1 MTFALALVILVITA
15 AVVFDFVNGFHDA
28 SNIVATMIA
37 SRSMSPE
44 RALILAATC
53 EFLGPFLFGTA
64 VAKTMGKGLVETA
77 AVADTWII
85 FAALAGA
92 IAWNLVT
99 WKFGLP
105 SSSSHALI
113 GGLVGAA
120 LAGAG
125 TGSVIWAGFGKVVA
139 ALIISPIL
147 GFLVGLIFM
156 RSMTW
161 LARGQRPSVGRYFA
175 KGQLLSAVSLALSH
189 GANDAQKSMGII
201 TMVLVGYAAARGEVM
216 EFVVP
221 GWVIFVCALAMGLGT
236 AFGGWSIIKTV
247 GSGIYRLR
255 PIHGF
260 SAQST
265 SGLVIFGAAHL
276 GFPVS
281 TTHVVSSSIMGVG
294 SAERYKAVRWGKAGE
309 IIATWFIT
317 IPAAGIISAL
327 VYGVV
332 AAVTRLVG

>member
-1 MTFALALVILVITA
+1 MTLALGIVILVIVA
-15 AVVFDFVNGFHDA
+15 AVIFDFVNGFHDA

-37 SRSMSPE
+37 SRSMTPE
-44 RALILAATC
+44 AALILAATC

-64 VAKTMGKGLVETA
+64 VAKTIGKGIVDTT
-77 AVADTWII
+77 VVNDTWII

-92 IAWNLVT
+92 ISWNLLT
-99 WKFGLP
+99 WKVGLP

-120 LAGAG
+120 IAGAG
-125 TGSVIWAGFGKVVA
+125 VANVLWGGFGKIVLALVV
-139 ALIISPIL
+139 SPI
-147 GFLVGLIFM
+147 VGLVTGLLFM
-156 RSMTW
+156 KFMVF
-161 LARGQRPSVGRYFA
+161 LARGQRPRVSRYFM
-175 KGQLLSAVSLALSH
+175 KGQLVSAVGLALSH

-201 TMVLVGYAAARGEVM
+201 TMVLVAYAARQGEM
-216 EFVVP
+216 MAFVVP
-221 GWVIFVCALAMGLGT
+221 AWVIFFCALAMGLGT

-265 SGLVIFGAAHL
+265 SGLVILGAAL
-276 GFPVS
+276 MGFPVS

-317 IPAAGIISAL
+317 IPAAAL
-327 VYGVV
+327 IG
-332 AAVTRLVG
+332 AAVFGVITVVRGVM

>member
-1 MTFALALVILVITA
+1 MTFALILVILVITA

-37 SRSMSPE
+37 SRSMTPE
-44 RALILAATC
+44 VALILAAVC

-64 VAKTMGKGLVETA
+64 VAKTIGKGIVDPTA
-77 AVADTWII
+77 IADTWII

-92 IAWNLVT
+92 ITWNLIT

-120 LAGAG
+120 IAGVG
-125 TGSVIWAGFGKVVA
+125 VTHVQWAGFGKIVA

-147 GFLVGLIFM
+147 GFLVGLLFM

-161 LARGQRPSVGRYFA
+161 LARGQKPHVSRYFA
-175 KGQLLSAVSLALSH
+175 KGQLVSAVSLALSH

-201 TMVLVGYAAARGEVM
+201 TMVLVGYAATRGEVM
-216 EFVVP
+216 EFAVP
-221 GWVIFVCALAMGLGT
+221 FWVIFVCALAMGLGT

-265 SGLVIFGAAHL
+265 SGLVILGAAQL

-309 IIATWFIT
+309 IVATWFIT
-317 IPAAGIISAL
+317 IPAAGIIGAL
-327 VYGVV
+327 TYGIV
-332 AAVTRLVG
+332 AFVRGLAA